1 MPGVYDS
8 GGDGVDGDAARAEV
22 FREVESDH
30 LQGGFSHRVGDFG
43 RVGEPGASAGDVD
56 DPAPVG
62 DEGFQG
68 AHDVEGCLG
77 VDPHEVVDVGRV
89 EVGGRGGHL
98 GGGVVD
104 QDVYSWGG
112 CCAEDCG
119 ELFGQGGAEAFPV
132 VRPAEEGVDGDG
144 CPSPLRD
151 LV

>member
-1 MPGVYDS
+1 
-8 GGDGVDGDAARAEV
+8 
-22 FREVESDH
+22 
-30 LQGGFSHRVGDFG
+30 
-43 RVGEPGASAGDVD
+43 
-56 DPAPVG
+56 

-151 LV
+151 LVDDLVGLVRAEPVVDGDGRSFL